1 MTRRL
6 QVVLVVLSL
15 VLGVVATGV
24 LAASPALANPKN
36 VGAKC
41 ADVDEPA
48 LPEDQ
53 LPGRDG
59 RTSATPPA
67 NPHTYYYDFPEY
79 RVDLSEPTPAEMA
92 VTVKA
97 PDQYTK
103 DSRQRL
109 IARWIRYQ
117 RPRQAALDKW
127 TAAHPNGGP
136 GKPILKSYADWLKQ
150 AYPSWKND
158 AQGTAYEE
166 FLRKLFRL
174 GGNYKWTCDDT
185 IPGGDPKRFYDFV
198 NHDLKLA
205 YEVKSGDDQI

>member
-1 MTRRL
+1 MTRRRWPL
-6 QVVLVVLSL
+6 HVLLA
-15 VLGVVATGV
+15 VLGVVLATGV
-24 LAASPALANPKN
+24 LPASPAQANPKN

-48 LPEDQ
+48 LPEDE

-67 NPHTYYYDFPEY
+67 QPHKYYYDFPEY
-79 RVDLSEPTPAEMA
+79 GVDMTEPTPAEMA
-92 VTVKA
+92 VTVKP
-97 PDQYTK
+97 PDGYPK

-117 RPRQAALDKW
+117 RPRQAALDQW
-127 TAAHPNGGP
+127 TKAHPNGGP
-136 GKPILKSYADWLKQ
+136 NKPILKSYADWLKQ

-166 FLRKLFRL
+166 FLRKLYRL
-174 GGNYKWTCDDT
+174 GGN
-185 IPGGDPKRFYDFV
+185 
-198 NHDLKLA
+198 HD
-205 YEVKSGDDQI
+205 